1 MRLLSPLLLCIATAI
16 CISHGE
22 KIRIAIVASTNSA
35 DQAIAGARFALRNYS
50 SNFLL
55 MNITS
60 NDAKPYQ
67 FGQDA
72 ASLIATSPVLVTGL
86 IASTTSAA
94 AASST
99 IATNYAGKHAFVSV
113 GAINLDINMGDST
126 GLRITPSLVN
136 VAAATAGL
144 LQKFGFQE
152 YTIFTSTEYS
162 SVAGLLL
169 ERMNTHFKQED
180 GGLDFQV
187 GKKRTYTFRTQQNYG
202 NWTQGTPLFRQEVKD
217 MLLKMKEDTARIV
230 VLLCSK
236 EDAKLILP
244 LVEKEEMLKRG
255 WLWTAVGW
263 LNSPEDLAS
272 YNAIIPASH
281 LIGSLSVVP
290 ASIGGGDYSS
300 VFSHTH
306 DAVVAL
312 VQASIAVKAANPHL
326 DPSRDMEF
334 CKLVENYALTHQFHG
349 LTGSVSFDHDE
360 DDAARNDPMND
371 RGWRV
376 NPTFEVLNVVP
387 AAADE
392 KEHGVVVLRQVGQ
405 LSGKSGHDLGLVKKP
420 MVTWPGGT
428 VSMFPPSDRV
438 PLELGGQAWYIVVAL
453 FFVGFGYLVAGEGEK
468 RGCQSLF
475 QESLV
480 IITVG
485 VIAGLLLRATNDDDI
500 MAAALFDETVFT
512 FVLLPIIIFESGYGM
527 ENKNLFFR
535 NLGSILLLAVVGTL
549 CVALLIG
556 GLLVVSSSSGVIAL
570 SSPECFALGA
580 LLSAI
585 DPVATI
591 SVFGSLGVPKRL
603 SVLVTGEAVINDAV
617 AIVLYRTMV
626 GFMGEVEPVGE
637 AYVVAFFLT
646 MLNLIG
652 SVVLG
657 ALVMMVC
664 ALSLKCMGRVP
675 ESQSS
680 EHSKRHTTEIQV
692 VILLIFSYLSFSLC
706 EGLHLSGIVASLS
719 GGLTASLY
727 VTSNITQEAKRMSKR
742 MFKVLASMSEALIFF
757 NVGLNIALFLVT
769 NRSQLNS
776 VGALLPLLAILL
788 CSFSRLLMLPPFVMC
803 MNFRREGNKIKI
815 SEQIVMWHA
824 GLRGAIAWALAIKF
838 PSQNRD
844 AIVAATTTVIL
855 FTTYVQGGTTR
866 CLLKCLK
873 IPMGKD
879 AVERSD
885 ERGGGQG
892 GSGGGGSGSGSV
904 QTRGSTSIRRARQN
918 RDRTLPR
925 WMRSIKA
932 FHEITMKPMLTSND
946 EDLHERL
953 QEQQGVDSVDV
964 AIKVVE
970 L

>member
-1 MRLLSPLLLCIATAI
+1 MRFLSPLLLCIAAAI

-22 KIRIAIVASTNSA
+22 KIRIAIVASTDSA

-94 AASST
+94 AASAT

-113 GAINLDINMGDST
+113 GAMNLDINMGDST

-162 SVAGLLL
+162 SVAGLLS
-169 ERMNTHFKQED
+169 ERMNIHFKQED
-180 GGLDFQV
+180 GGLDFHV
-187 GKKRTYTFRTQQNYG
+187 GKKRTYTFRTNYG
-202 NWTQGTPLFRQEVKD
+202 NWTQGTPLFRREVKD

-236 EDAKLILP
+236 EDAKVILP

-263 LNSPEDLAS
+263 LSSSEDLAS
-272 YNAIIPASH
+272 YNAIIPASR

-290 ASIGGGDYSS
+290 APIGGGDYSS

-360 DDAARNDPMND
+360 DDTARNDPIND
-371 RGWRV
+371 RGCRA
-376 NPTFEVLNVVP
+376 NPTFEVLNVVA

-392 KEHGVVVLRQVGQ
+392 KEHGVVVLRQVMQ
-405 LSGKSGHDLGLVKKP
+405 LPGKSGHGLSLVKKP

-556 GLLVVSSSSGVIAL
+556 GLFVVSSSSGVIAL

-646 MLNLIG
+646 LLNLIG

-803 MNFRREGNKIKI
+803 MNFRREENKIKI

-844 AIVAATTTVIL
+844 AIVAATTSVIL

-879 AVERSD
+879 VVEGSD
-885 ERGGGQG
+885 ES
-892 GSGGGGSGSGSV
+892 GSGSGSGSV

-932 FHEITMKPMLTSND
+932 FHERLKPMLTNE

-964 AIKVVE
+964 AMKVIE